1 MPTIREAKPTDR
13 EELLSMR
20 HALQR
25 HDETSNPRIWHIT
38 EEGKKRLDAAVDEM
52 LSDEDG
58 IALVAEEDGRPV
70 GFAWGH
76 VAHRTD
82 HTPKTVGFI
91 HLIYLEEA
99 HRRRGTGTRMVQ
111 EICRYFSEKG
121 VEEANLNHIL
131 GNTEGEGFWKGL
143 GFKPVRV
150 SANTPLKNLEER
162 LRQRTAT

>member
-13 EELLSMR
+13 DELLRMR

-25 HDETSNPRIWHIT
+25 HDEDSNSRIWHIT
-38 EEGKKRLDAAVDEM
+38 EEGKKRLDATVDEM

-58 IALVAEEDGRPV
+58 LAVVAEEEGKPI

-82 HTPKTVGFI
+82 YTPKTVGFI
-91 HLIYLEEA
+91 RLIYLKEG
-99 HRRRGTGTRMVQ
+99 HRRGGTGTRMVR

-121 VEEANLNHIL
+121 VEEANLNYIL
-131 GNTEGEGFWKGL
+131 GNGEAEGFWSGL
-143 GFKPVRV
+143 GFEPVRA
-150 SANTPLKNLEER
+150 SANTPLKALEER
-162 LRQRTAT
+162 LKQREAE